1 MQVVAAD
8 ITAIAYL
15 LEVGYN
21 ATLATP
27 PLNTKQAVT
36 VFNSFVTVSTH
47 ALPSRPFPPPHK
59 KKDENERITNPKSS
73 FPVIG

>member
-1 MQVVAAD
+1 MQVIAAD
-8 ITAIAYL
+8 ITTIANL

-36 VFNSFVTVSTH
+36 VFNSFATVSTH
-47 ALPSRPFPPPHK
+47 ALPPHSPHHPPK
-59 KKDENERITNPKSS
+59 NESE
-73 FPVIG
+73 